1 MIVDNSNISC
11 DSVPY
16 WAPTMFLINTETVF
30 QGINPIQLVALLQ
43 NKDTCDDLRLV
54 YELYDSN
61 CKKYKKC
68 QLTMSDNANKE
79 CKFQCNCKVDD
90 CNDAVYSVGDKG
102 LSVCEIYPIP

>member
-1 MIVDNSNISC
+1 MIFGWSMNYMTLTVKNI
-11 DSVPY
+11 
-16 WAPTMFLINTETVF
+16 
-30 QGINPIQLVALLQ
+30 
-43 NKDTCDDLRLV
+43 
-54 YELYDSN
+54 
-61 CKKYKKC
+61 KKC